1 MRTLR
6 TRSSFL
12 VAIVLIGSRCSKI
25 LLSHQEHQEW
35 NKEQRKTSSWHRAF
49 FPASVHSFLF
59 FFPIKNSQALGGC
72 FRNELR
78 RYLSVA
84 SRVTS
89 TTGRYYN
96 LLLEEDGRRKQLAT
110 PLQKK
115 TGIYVSHFLGIFLMK
130 KKFLTCPSLIS
141 VQAQPRHLQF
151 SQRSWLGLDR
161 WKTIS
166 IGTSPRHPQ
175 LAVPSSSCPTSA
187 PVAYKVQGWKSR

>member
-1 MRTLR
+1 MVRNLYILAR
-6 TRSSFL
+6 ICETRWGNSGFWL
-12 VAIVLIGSRCSKI
+12 ANNSRGGLTYIFS
-25 LLSHQEHQEW
+25 LPGSHQEHQEW

-96 LLLEEDGRRKQLAT
+96 LLLEEEGRRKQLAT

-130 KKFLTCPSLIS
+130 KSF
-141 VQAQPRHLQF
+141 
-151 SQRSWLGLDR
+151 
-161 WKTIS
+161 
-166 IGTSPRHPQ
+166 
-175 LAVPSSSCPTSA
+175 
-187 PVAYKVQGWKSR
+187 